1 MLHVE
6 INNLPP
12 TLERKQGQNKTLAAH
27 HTTYNGAVTRILGK
41 LLHNFEKKDWT
52 IVIILGG
59 GSLNNGITS
68 FNLSEGNRL

>member
-1 MLHVE
+1 MVMMGSYWTE
-6 INNLPP
+6 
-12 TLERKQGQNKTLAAH
+12 TQGVGRADLYLTPVCDQDS
-27 HTTYNGAVTRILGK
+27 RIK
-41 LLHNFEKKDWT
+41 LFHNFEKKDWT